1 MFNYK
6 ETMDRLIRQEVEEGR
21 VKGASALVVHKGKE
35 IYYNAFGMADAE
47 RGIPMQR
54 DTIIRLYSM
63 TKPVTAAATMIL
75 VERGE
80 LDLWDQVSQY
90 LPSFQN
96 QKVWSDT
103 EGEVPANRESTIFDM
118 LNMTSGIV
126 YPGEDTEPGRRM
138 KAVVDDFVNRRKQGE
153 WIDTRAY
160 ADAIAKVPLA
170 FHPGE
175 KWMYGFSADIL
186 GAVIEVVTGMKYSEF
201 LKKEIFEP
209 LEMVDTG
216 FFVPKEKAH
225 RWAQYYDW
233 LEDGSFVPHTDNH
246 LGEYCGEDVAFESGG
261 AGLAS
266 TLDDYLHFATMMV
279 QKGEYKGKRILGR
292 KTVEFMTKNHLSD
305 EQLVDYNWFSTL
317 GHGYSCLMRILTDQG
332 AAATNASLG
341 EHGWDG
347 WTGNYVTMN
356 PNEELVFLYFI
367 QRCGAG
373 MTPVVRKLRTATYAA
388 LEE

>member
-6 ETMDRLIRQEVEEGR
+6 ETMDRLIRKEVEEGR
-21 VKGASALVVHKGKE
+21 VKGASPLVVHKGKE

-80 LDLWDQVSQY
+80 LDLWDPVSQY

-103 EGEVPANRESTIFDM
+103 EGEIPANRESTIFDM

-175 KWMYGFSADIL
+175 KWMYGFSADIF
-186 GAVIEVVTGMKYSEF
+186 S
-201 LKKEIFEP
+201 KKVHVRLRKIRRDRGTFQ
-209 LEMVDTG
+209 TC
-216 FFVPKEKAH
+216 AS
-225 RWAQYYDW
+225 A
-233 LEDGSFVPHTDNH
+233 
-246 LGEYCGEDVAFESGG
+246 AF
-261 AGLAS
+261 
-266 TLDDYLHFATMMV
+266 
-279 QKGEYKGKRILGR
+279 
-292 KTVEFMTKNHLSD
+292 
-305 EQLVDYNWFSTL
+305 
-317 GHGYSCLMRILTDQG
+317 
-332 AAATNASLG
+332 
-341 EHGWDG
+341 
-347 WTGNYVTMN
+347 
-356 PNEELVFLYFI
+356 
-367 QRCGAG
+367 
-373 MTPVVRKLRTATYAA
+373 
-388 LEE
+388 